1 MEININGI
9 IALISL
15 FFTIFLSLINFLYSN
30 KNKNENIR
38 QNLVPKVRFGAGLG
52 SHVDIKA
59 KLLEVSIN
67 PVSIVDCPM
76 FFVIVQLENGKNIKS
91 KTFEYIKD
99 DLDLSFVLD
108 ENDNVNLIKFV
119 FQDENEKMFIREYEW
134 LSKRILFKKAKIV
147 TKLNFIQFHKIK
159 KIIRYADEGDSG
171 FNYVLTNEVTEFF
184 RIARS
189 EENKR
194 LRAIGTIAPRYKQ
207 LKETINQKI
216 LNRKLDL

>member
-1 MEININGI
+1 MKININGI
-9 IALISL
+9 IAIISL
-15 FFTIFLSLINFLYSN
+15 IFTIFLSLINFLYSS

-52 SHVDIKA
+52 SHIDIKA

-67 PVSIVDCPM
+67 PVSMVDCPM

-99 DLDLSFVLD
+99 DLNLSFVLGRKD
-108 ENDNVNLIKFV
+108 KVNLIKFV

-134 LSKRILFKKAKIV
+134 SSKRILFKKAKIV
-147 TKLNFIQFHKIK
+147 TKLNFIKFHKIK
-159 KIIRYADEGDSG
+159 KVIKYADEGDIG
-171 FNYVLTNEVTEFF
+171 FNYVLIKEVTEFF
-184 RIARS
+184 EIARS

-194 LRAIGTIAPRYKQ
+194 LRATGIIDPRYKK
-207 LKETINQKI
+207 LKETINQKM
-216 LNRKLDL
+216 LNIMLNL